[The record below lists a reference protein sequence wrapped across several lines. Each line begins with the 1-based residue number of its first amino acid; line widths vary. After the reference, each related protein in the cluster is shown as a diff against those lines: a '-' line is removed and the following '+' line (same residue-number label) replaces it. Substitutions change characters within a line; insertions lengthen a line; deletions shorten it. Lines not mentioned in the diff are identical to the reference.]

1 MLGSAAPGD
10 IGRVVL
16 EGVEGLRRGV
26 GSGAGA
32 GAGAGAGR
40 KVVVLVDGLD
50 FVLAAASNPGT
61 ALAMKEMLMELRVVS
76 FLVLSSST
84 LDLG

>member
-1 MLGSAAPGD
+1 
-10 IGRVVL
+10 
-16 EGVEGLRRGV
+16 
-26 GSGAGA
+26 
-32 GAGAGAGR
+32 
-40 KVVVLVDGLD
+40 VVLVDGLD

-61 ALAMKEMLMELRVVS
+61 ALAMKEMLMELREVS